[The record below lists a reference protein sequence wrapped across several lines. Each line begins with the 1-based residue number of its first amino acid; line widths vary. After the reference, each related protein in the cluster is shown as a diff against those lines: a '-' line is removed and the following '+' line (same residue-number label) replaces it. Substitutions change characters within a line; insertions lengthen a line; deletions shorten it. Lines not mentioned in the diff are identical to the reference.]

1 MVGRMIL
8 VFNVRLT
15 MITSSNKRQLTS
27 RKKIVGS
34 RAMIVEKFI
43 TNKIQLREVQYI
55 TFFVNWKI
63 CLHKGNN
70 NC

>member
-1 MVGRMIL
+1 MVGLMIL

-34 RAMIVEKFI
+34 RAMIVENHKQD
-43 TNKIQLREVQYI
+43 TVKGGAVHY
-55 TFFVNWKI
+55 FF
-63 CLHKGNN
+63 C
-70 NC
+70 

>member
-27 RKKIVGS
+27 RKKIGS
-34 RAMIVEKFI
+34 RAMIVE
-43 TNKIQLREVQYI
+43 N
-55 TFFVNWKI
+55 
-63 CLHKGNN
+63 HKQDTVKGGAVY
-70 NC
+70 